1 MRMTTNP
8 VDVGERNRLVLEN
21 VGLVKAMAYRL
32 MRRVPAQVELSDLI
46 GVGVIGLLDA
56 AERYRPAI
64 GVPFDAF
71 ARRRLQGAMLDSLRE
86 VDWAPRSARKL
97 RRQLDLTIT
106 TLRHDLGREPDEKEI
121 AGAMGLDEAEYARAL
136 DSVRSLELV
145 SVRQIG
151 TLDADGQAMEVAVE
165 QGEGPDLQLERA
177 ELRRRLADALAQ
189 LPERERQVLALYYEE
204 ELTMAEIGAVI
215 GVSESRVSQIRSVA
229 LSRLRASLRT
239 TLGLGEGR

>member
-1 MRMTTNP
+1 MTTSP

>member
-1 MRMTTNP
+1 MTTNP